1 MAKPKK
7 PTKQTDEQIAEAAV
21 DALRA
26 HASVGNGELAWFHL
40 SDDKS
45 RIAVGTTHGAVAV
58 FGVFGVTNTGEIGA
72 PQPFN
77 LHNLRMTWR
86 GVEGHPSKEDTEAD
100 EAAHNAWL
108 ETNG

>member
-1 MAKPKK
+1 MAKTKK
-7 PTKQTDEQIAEAAV
+7 PTTRTDEQIAEAAV
-21 DALRA
+21 DALREQA
-26 HASVGNGELAWFHL
+26 RVGNGELAWFHL

-45 RIAVGTTHGAVAV
+45 RIAVGTTHNGLAV
-58 FGVFGVTNTGEIGA
+58 FGVFGLTKTGELDG

-77 LHNLRMTWR
+77 LHNLRLTWR